1 MAAGAARSP
10 AWGLTIG
17 GRVDIVTAALG
28 RQVALPARWKDDN
41 VAFLSGRRGDHSR
54 LLWKRREKVTRAGPF
69 GDWVSTSSG
78 PGSQRHRSHSGRAM
92 LVGGMGGGP
101 LASLGGG
108 GHRPH
113 TCDWGL
119 ARA

>member
-1 MAAGAARSP
+1 MLPGT
-10 AWGLTIG
+10 GLTIG
-17 GRVDIVTAALG
+17 GRVDIVTPALG

-69 GDWVSTSSG
+69 GDWVSTGSG
-78 PGSQRHRSHSGRAM
+78 PGSQRQQKSLWKSDA
-92 LVGGMGGGP
+92 GGGDGRWP
-101 LASLGGG
+101 TGLPAGRSQGE